1 MRGCVRESHTPA
13 MNIQSTF
20 SASAPATRR
29 SKTSSVTANTTP
41 KVTRQT
47 SNDAAYLTPTETR
60 SLLANSAIYR
70 AQRLSADDMS
80 STDEAAKLIGTTRVT
95 INNWI
100 KSGRCIALTQL
111 RRGYRLPK
119 WQFDP
124 AFWERLPAL
133 IAALHAADGW
143 SVLGFL
149 ESPHP
154 ALDGLTPRAAIER
167 GLGER
172 VVAVAMV
179 EAY

>member
-1 MRGCVRESHTPA
+1 MNVQPA
-13 MNIQSTF
+13 F
-20 SASAPATRR
+20 SAPATRR
-29 SKTSSVTANTTP
+29 SKTSALIA
-41 KVTRQT
+41 KVIPAT
-47 SNDAAYLTPTETR
+47 SNDAAYLTATETR
-60 SLLANSAIYR
+60 SLLANSAVYR
-70 AQRLSADDMS
+70 AQRLSADDMT

-172 VVAVAMV
+172 VVAVAMA
-179 EAY
+179 EAH

>member
-1 MRGCVRESHTPA
+1 MNVQPA
-13 MNIQSTF
+13 V
-20 SASAPATRR
+20 SAPTTRR
-29 SKTSSVTANTTP
+29 SKPNPVTA
-41 KVTRQT
+41 KVIPAT
-47 SNDAAYLTPTETR
+47 SNDAAYLSTTETR

-70 AQRLSADDMS
+70 AQRLAADDMT
-80 STDEAAKLIGTTRVT
+80 STDEAARLIGTTRVT

-100 KSGRCIALTQL
+100 KSGRCIALAQL

-133 IAALHAADGW
+133 IASLNAADGW

-149 ESPHP
+149 KSPHL

-167 GLGER
+167 GWGER
-172 VVAVAMV
+172 VAAVAMA
-179 EAY
+179 EAR